1 MEGLTPRGCWHRYD
15 RCAMAKPFDARYLA
29 QNVPEGT
36 ARMDDPLF
44 VELTKV
50 YLQSC

>member
-1 MEGLTPRGCWHRYD
+1 MGRPNPHVSRHRYD
-15 RCAMAKPFDARYLA
+15 RCGESEPFDAVHPT
-29 QNVPEGT
+29 QDVPEGT

-50 YLQSC
+50 YPPPC